1 MIKTLKKIGRELKL
15 FILALRL
22 FLWNKIFSR
31 IPFSLIRLFFIR
43 FYITLN
49 KNTNILTNV
58 ELLFS
63 GISRSQIS
71 VGKNSVVNS
80 YCLLDGRH
88 YPIKIGNNVDIGRE
102 TAILTLGHDP
112 NDDNHIVKGAPV
124 VIEDYVWV
132 AIRTTILP
140 GVTIGR
146 GAVIAAGSV
155 VTKDVKPM
163 DIVAGNPAR
172 KIGTRNS
179 SLKYDTKFFPYLR

>member
-1 MIKTLKKIGRELKL
+1 MIKILKKIGRELKL
-15 FILALRL
+15 FVFALRL
-22 FLWNKIFSR
+22 FLWNKIFTR
-31 IPFSLIRLFFIR
+31 IPFSFMRLYFVR

-58 ELLFS
+58 EFLFS

-71 VGKNSVVNS
+71 IGKNSVINS

-88 YPIKIGNNVDIGRE
+88 HPIKIGNNVDIGRE

-124 VIEDYVWV
+124 VVEDYAWI
-132 AIRTTILP
+132 AIRVIILP
-140 GVTIGR
+140 GVTIGK

-155 VTKDVKPM
+155 VTKDVRPM

-172 KIGTRNS
+172 KIGTRTS
-179 SLKYDTKFFPYLR
+179 SLEYNTKFFPYFR